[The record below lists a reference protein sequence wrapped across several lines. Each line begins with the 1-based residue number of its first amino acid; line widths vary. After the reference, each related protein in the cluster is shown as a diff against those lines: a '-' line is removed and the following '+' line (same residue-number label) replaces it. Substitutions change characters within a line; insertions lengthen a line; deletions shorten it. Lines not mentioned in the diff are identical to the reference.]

1 MQPAPYRPRSPNR
14 YNAVFMLLALLLSA
28 GCSTPVINN
37 VDQQTMLLVSL
48 QDGSIIGQE
57 IDADADICMKANESS
72 LTTCLKRGEPVL
84 ANGAE
89 SVIGYRMEQT
99 EIHLVPE

>member
-1 MQPAPYRPRSPNR
+1 MAQAPCRFLLRIFR
-14 YNAVFMLLALLLSA
+14 QLLAAISALSLLM
-28 GCSTPVINN
+28 GCSAPPVKD
-37 VDQQTMLLVSL
+37 VDRPTMLLVSL

-57 IDADADICMKANESS
+57 IDADADICMKANETS

-84 ANGAE
+84 DIGAE

-99 EIHLVPE
+99 EIHLVGE